1 MLLAIDIGNTN
12 IHIGLARRVSPSAPD
27 TVGNDWANT
36 WRARTI
42 AEKMPD
48 EYLVLMR
55 NYFDEDGYTFES
67 IGGVVIA
74 SVVPTLTGTFVELSE
89 RYLGHTPLVV
99 GPGVKSGV
107 RILLDNPHEV
117 GADRV
122 VNAAAVC
129 HLYGSP
135 AIVIDFGTA
144 TTFDVIDA
152 ENNYL
157 GGAITPGIGL
167 AHDALVART
176 AKLPK
181 VDLAPPPSPIG
192 RNTVHAMQSGLFWG
206 YVGMLEGVVARLQ
219 EDMGE
224 EPPARV
230 IATGGLSVLFS
241 QHTDCIEEIAPYLT
255 LDGLRIIYGMNQS

>member
-12 IHIGLARRVSPSAPD
+12 IHIGLGEPAPASGSGGWLD
-27 TVGNDWANT
+27 T

-42 AEKMPD
+42 ADKMPD
-48 EYLVLMR
+48 EYLVLLR
-55 NYFDEDGYTFES
+55 SFFNEDGYRFEQVS
-67 IGGVVIA
+67 GVALA
-74 SVVPTLTGTFVELSE
+74 SVVPPLTGTFVELSE
-89 RYLGHTPLVV
+89 RYLRQTPLVV

-129 HLYGSP
+129 QTYGSP

-144 TTFDVIDA
+144 TTFDVISGNDD
-152 ENNYL
+152 YL
-157 GGAITPGIGL
+157 GGAIMPGIGL

-206 YVGMLEGVVARLQ
+206 YVGMLEGLVVRLR
-219 EDMGE
+219 ESLGE
-224 EPPARV
+224 PDVRV
-230 IATGGLSVLFS
+230 IGTGGLAPVFAE
-241 QHTDCIEEIAPYLT
+241 HTDCIEEIAPNLT
-255 LDGLRIIYGMNQS
+255 LDGLRVIYNLN